1 MNNKLFNTSLIGSM
15 PRGDEIMKA
24 RRMLKA
30 NMISLSDYEQLVY
43 DKTKEVV
50 KLQEDLD
57 LSLIH
62 I

>member
-50 KLQEDLD
+50 K
-57 LSLIH
+57 
-62 I
+62 